1 VYKDDG
7 IEPGMSFLYNQI
19 LKVAEFPGER
29 PHNPRNLYLWITRLN
44 FLHSFFIQFYDE
56 KTMAGYQ
63 EAENKIKEASKYY
76 PSVKYLVEGFEAAFE
91 LFGVIA
97 NGYESKGLLLE
108 NPEGLRIIYDLVV
121 QLMGFQENNV
131 LNLASILK
139 WQDRLKAVHFIL
151 KARHNPQYTR
161 EYKIIRKLAI
171 QASTYYP
178 STRYIEEMEEAS
190 IDWLGALSRLL
201 DNLHVVIPENLTFSD
216 RARRR
221 KQ

>member
-29 PHNPRNLYLWITRLN
+29 PHNPRNLYVWIMRLN
-44 FLHSFFIQFYDE
+44 FLHSFFIQFYE
-56 KTMAGYQ
+56 EETMAGYH
-63 EAENKIKEASKYY
+63 EAENRIREVSKFY
-76 PSVKYLVEGFEAAFE
+76 PSLKYLVEGYEAAFD

-97 NGYESKGLLLE
+97 SGYENKGLLLD
-108 NPEGLRIIYDLVV
+108 NPGGLRIIYDLVV
-121 QLMGFQENNV
+121 QLMEFQENNV
-131 LNLASILK
+131 LNLASVLK

-151 KARHNPQYTR
+151 KAHHNPQYTR
-161 EYKIIRKLAI
+161 EYRIIRRLAI
-171 QASTYYP
+171 QASSYYP
-178 STRYIEEMEEAS
+178 SGRYVSEMETVS
-190 IDWLGALSRLL
+190 IDWLGAISRLL
-201 DNLHVVIPENLTFSD
+201 DSLHVVIPENLIFSD

>member
-1 VYKDDG
+1 MHRDDG
-7 IEPGMSFLYNQI
+7 IEPGMAFLYNQI

-29 PHNPRNLYLWITRLN
+29 PHNPRNLYVWIMRLN
-44 FLHSFFIQFYDE
+44 FLHSFFIQFYAE
-56 KTMAGYQ
+56 ETMAGYH
-63 EAENKIKEASKYY
+63 EADNRIKEVSKYY
-76 PSVKYLVEGFEAAFE
+76 PSLKYLVEGYEAGFD

-97 NGYESKGLLLE
+97 NGYEDKGLLLD

-121 QLMGFQENNV
+121 QLMEFQEKNI
-131 LNLASILK
+131 LNLATILK

-151 KARHNPQYTR
+151 KAHHNPQYTR

-171 QASTYYP
+171 QASSYYP
-178 STRYIEEMEEAS
+178 SERYIAEMETVS

-201 DNLHVVIPENLTFSD
+201 DSLHVVIPENLIFSD
-216 RARRR
+216 RARRG